1 MPATVLTSGHPI
13 VEETT
18 RFFALWNLGPHE
30 KIQALNRK
38 SNNYVLTHLPK
49 AVKGDIPFASV
60 TSLCGNVLQHQ

>member
-13 VEETT
+13 VEQTT

-38 SNNYVLTHLPK
+38 SNNYVLN
-49 AVKGDIPFASV
+49 
-60 TSLCGNVLQHQ
+60 TSPESCEG